1 MAILGSVVPQDKLK
15 TNQIVI
21 KPEEEE
27 KKIDENIVSQDKI
40 GEAKPT
46 SIIGDVVPEN
56 KLGNI
61 KTPVTVGDVVPE
73 NKQPVSP
80 EKLKTAS
87 TWDKFMYGIES
98 NIRAEKL
105 GQVLQSYFP
114 INPNAVPDDNQYY
127 DKSEISKLYNM
138 KDDELNLSSLMPDQE
153 PKTAV
158 KKRLEFYKN
167 KRENYLNKA
176 YAELTPEER
185 QSGAAIAGE
194 IVGSFLS
201 PETFVPLEKL
211 FKIESGIKGV
221 SKFAGISGIWGAEY
235 SLVDQLAE
243 TGTVD
248 PKQLGK
254 DTAIAAASGG
264 ALKGSMDLVG
274 KGYNLIKSRPKKY
287 NFDDLDKA
295 EKLVGDI
302 EYNTAVAFR
311 NGMKQ
316 KDIPNYVKSKLRLSD
331 QDFNKAIT
339 LSTKKFNPPTN
350 LDEAVEIINRHT
362 YKKPQG
368 ILGSLGKGI
377 DTYIKPIHTR
387 LKEIAPFIGN
397 RLGRFE
403 SNLHQKIANYSA
415 KVEPFFQKFKKL
427 NKKVRKELS
436 KDMFNGNF
444 DELLTKLNKISP
456 ELVGDFNQVRSVLD
470 NLYNEMVDAG
480 VKVDYI
486 KNYFPRDFVDRDK
499 FLNYLADKYGRPQA
513 NKLQQLLD
521 ERATKLGLDSSGDLP
536 ADEYEKITS
545 NFFKGRMPAGSAAP
559 KFTKQRK
566 IAELVDEDLEYYQ
579 NPADALLDYIR
590 GAVNNVEQRRF
601 FGGNGVSKSGILLDM
616 DESIANLK
624 MTENLGLRADEVKDL
639 LKARFGDGEEAVGA
653 GTSFTK
659 NLIYG
664 THLGNIESALVQ
676 VGDMGISAY
685 VNGFKNSIISL
696 VEQAAGRSKI
706 TPKML
711 GLNNITAEISTT
723 KGMAKMLDS
732 ILNVSQFQRL
742 DRVGKTTHINAAL
755 RRAVSQLKTQKGTDA
770 FRRKYG
776 GVFGSELDNL
786 INDLKTGNISD
797 NVKYYAFSELAE
809 IQPISL
815 SQMPQKY
822 LNMKGG
828 RVFYALKSFTLKQ
841 FDLVRKTIFQE
852 AARGNY
858 AKAGY
863 NAVRYLTFVTG
874 LNTGVDTVKRVM
886 HGKEIGM
893 EEFKDDYVNNA
904 LKILGA
910 SRYVTDRLVETGKIN
925 ETLIDMVMPPFDFIG
940 NIASDLYELSGLK
953 EQEGMPSISDKP
965 HRFKSIKNVV
975 PFGGNLIYNYFG
987 GGLEDYQKKQ
997 YQEFKKRQ

>member
-1 MAILGSVVPQDKLK
+1 MTTLGSIVPQDKIR
-15 TNQIVI
+15 TNAIIV

-27 KKIDENIVSQDKI
+27 KQIDENIVPQEKI
-40 GEAKPT
+40 GENKPT
-46 SIIGDVVPEN
+46 SIMGDVVPQS
-56 KLGNI
+56 KLGDI
-61 KTPVTVGDVVPE
+61 KTPVIIGDVVPE

-80 EKLKTAS
+80 EKMKTAS

-98 NIRAEKL
+98 NLRAEKL
-105 GQVLQSYFP
+105 GEVIQSYFP

-138 KDDELNLSSLMPDQE
+138 KDDELNLSSLISDQK

-158 KKRLEFYKN
+158 QKRLEYYKN

-185 QSGAAIAGE
+185 QSGAAVAGE
-194 IVGSFLS
+194 IVGSLVS

-211 FKIESGIKGV
+211 FKIQSGIKGV

-254 DTAIAAASGG
+254 DTAIAAVSGG
-264 ALKGSMDLVG
+264 ALKGGIDLVG

-295 EKLVGDI
+295 EKLVGDM
-302 EYNTAVAFR
+302 EYNAAVAFR

-316 KDIPNYVKSKLRLSD
+316 KDIPNYVKSKLRLSE

-350 LDEAVEIINRHT
+350 IDEAVEIIQRHT

-377 DTYIKPIHTR
+377 DSYIKPIHTR

-415 KVEPFFQKFKKL
+415 RVEPFFQKFKRL

-444 DELLTKLNKISP
+444 DELITKLNKISP
-456 ELVGDFNQVRSVLD
+456 QLVGDFNQVRGVLD

-480 VKVDYI
+480 VKIDYT

-499 FLNYLADKYGRPQA
+499 FMNYLADKYGRPQA
-513 NKLQQLLD
+513 NKLDQLLD
-521 ERATKLGLDSSGDLP
+521 ERATKLGLKSSGDLP
-536 ADEYEKITS
+536 ADEYEKIAS

-559 KFTKQRK
+559 SFTKQRK
-566 IAELVDEDLEYYQ
+566 IMELVDEDLEYYQ
-579 NPADALLDYIR
+579 NPADAMLDYIR

-601 FGGNGVSKSGILLDM
+601 FGGNGVSKGGILLDM

-624 MTENLGLRADEVKDL
+624 QTENLGFRANEVKDL
-639 LKARFGDGEEAVGA
+639 LTARFGGGEQAVGA

-685 VNGFKNSIISL
+685 VNGFTNSIISL

-732 ILNVSQFQRL
+732 ILNISQFQRF

-755 RRAVSQLKTQKGTDA
+755 RRAVNQLKTEKGTDA

-797 NVKYYAFSELAE
+797 NVKYYAFTELSE

-815 SQMPQKY
+815 SQMPEKY

-828 RVFYALKSFTLKQ
+828 RIFYALKSFTLKQ

-852 AARGNY
+852 ARRGNY

-874 LNTGVDTVKRVM
+874 LNTGVDTVKRLM
-886 HGKEIGM
+886 QGKEIGM

-940 NIASDLYELSGLK
+940 NLSADLYELSGLK
-953 EQEGMPSISDKP
+953 ENEGLPSLSDKP

-975 PFGGNLIYNYFG
+975 PLFGNLIYNYFG